1 MDFDNGELRVGLLG
15 IGLEAYWPQFD
26 GLRERLQGYLAEL
39 AFLLE
44 GANRTII
51 SLGLVDSV
59 DAAVGAGHE
68 CRRRDIDILLIYA
81 TTYALSSVVL
91 PVVQRAGVP
100 VLLLNLQPEAALDY
114 GSFNRLGDR
123 TMMTGEWLAWCGACP
138 VPEIANVLRRLQIR
152 FFAVTGTLRNDPACH
167 AELEGWLTAAAV
179 VKALS
184 HSRMGLLGHL
194 YSGMLDVATDL
205 AQISGRFGLL
215 LEMLEVD
222 ELTELR
228 LAVETSAVAERMQ
241 EFARSFDI
249 QSDCPK
255 EDLARAAQTSIAL
268 DQMAAKHRLDLL
280 VYYYKGSGVQANLDT
295 MSTVILGTSALTARG
310 IPVAGEYEVKNAVAM
325 KILDLLGAGGAFTE
339 FYALDYTDDVVLMG
353 HDGPGH
359 PAIAQ
364 GPVRVRPLDVFHGK
378 TGRGLSVEMSVRHGA
393 VTLLAVVEHRD
404 AGFQLLIAEGHSVPG
419 KILKIGNTNSRY
431 SFSLG
436 ARGFVQAWNSHGP
449 AHHCAIGVGHLG
461 MQLKKI
467 ADLAGLPAV
476 QIC

>member
-280 VYYYKGSGVQANLDT
+280 VYYYKGSGVQANLNT